1 MDLLFLISGAIGF
14 GPALFIIWFS
24 MRKYSY
30 PYLEGSAFED
40 RKVFFLL
47 AVGMVFGTLIF
58 TFERMLHPYFY
69 WDEGVDMVMFLLIYV
84 LGFVMLEDMAKFV
97 VLNFKGFEG
106 RFDSVFYGISLSAG
120 YSATAMVGYIYI
132 GVGQAEVSPPFID
145 WLGLILLSISSAFIH
160 TSVGALLGNAT
171 AKKQGLR
178 GIPAAVVPHII
189 FSLLML
195 PWFLGFTWISLAFTV
210 PLSILIYRGVHLH
223 TIPEILPEEI
233 IKELRRSERKDSSR
247 RRQ

>member
-1 MDLLFLISGAIGF
+1 M
-14 GPALFIIWFS
+14 
-24 MRKYSY
+24 
-30 PYLEGSAFED
+30 
-40 RKVFFLL
+40 
-47 AVGMVFGTLIF
+47 FGTLIF

-84 LGFVMLEDMAKFV
+84 LGFVMLEDMAKLV
-97 VLNFKGFEG
+97 VLNFKGLEG

-120 YSATAMVGYIYI
+120 SSATAMVGYIYI

-178 GIPAAVVPHII
+178 GIPPAV
-189 FSLLML
+189 
-195 PWFLGFTWISLAFTV
+195 
-210 PLSILIYRGVHLH
+210 
-223 TIPEILPEEI
+223 IPPM
-233 IKELRRSERKDSSR
+233 
-247 RRQ
+247 